1 MEEFDDIYEEGFDFF
16 DEDDKEFLSKFSST
30 MVLQIYNNMGQVE
43 DIKIGYKLIKEFID
57 GIEEGTDS

>member
-1 MEEFDDIYEEGFDFF
+1 MGEFDDIYEEGFDSF

>member
-1 MEEFDDIYEEGFDFF
+1 MGEFDDIYEEGFDSF

-57 GIEEGTDS
+57 GIKE

>member
-1 MEEFDDIYEEGFDFF
+1 MEEFDDIYEEGFDSF